1 MKKVVLISALL
12 GAFAANVFAANTPS
26 NMNQMNHMDQMNQM
40 DQMNHMDQMNQM
52 DHTHSKAKADN
63 MAKPAK
69 KTEEQTPA
77 H

>member
-40 DQMNHMDQMNQM
+40 DQMNHMD
-52 DHTHSKAKADN
+52 HTHSKAKADN

>member
-12 GAFAANVFAANTPS
+12 GAFTANVFAANTPS
-26 NMNQMNHMDQMNQM
+26 DMN
-40 DQMNHMDQMNQM
+40 QMNHMDQMNQM

>member
-26 NMNQMNHMDQMNQM
+26 NMDQMNQM